1 MSEPVRQLDIGPRKP
16 QPSTP
21 IEGSARARVQAQAE
35 RMLPGIGSLEAER
48 LEVRKPCPVR
58 GAWGEAASS
67 LGFALALTLRSKAL
81 KWTVRVVA
89 LVLWFTLPV
98 TLSGLLTLLMM
109 AWCIVGVAS
118 WVKRLS
124 HSKKGVDKCQCGH

>member
-16 QPSTP
+16 QPSAP

-67 LGFALALTLRSKAL
+67 LGFALALSLRSKGF
-81 KWTVRVVA
+81 KWCVRVVA
-89 LVLWFTLPV
+89 LTLWFTLPV
-98 TLSGLLTLLMM
+98 TLSGLLTLVML
-109 AWCIVGVAS
+109 AWCVVGVGG
-118 WVKRLS
+118 WVKRATR
-124 HSKKGVDKCQCGH
+124 KGKGVDTCKCHC